1 MTEER
6 RYSIVKRKI
15 SWTRR
20 CEDGVK
26 RETRVTISRGGIKW
40 QFKRADEER
49 WNYSLAP
56 TEEEWDILEEIL
68 RRRISRGRGINLME
82 SLRKFRGDG

>member
-1 MTEER
+1 M
-6 RYSIVKRKI
+6 KRKI

-26 RETRVTISRGGIKW
+26 REVRVMVSRGGIKW

-49 WNYSLAP
+49 WDYDIAP
-56 TEEEWDILEEIL
+56 TEEEWDALEAIL
-68 RRRISRGRGINLME
+68 RRRVTRGRGINLME
-82 SLRKFRGDG
+82 SMRKLRRPGGA

>member
-1 MTEER
+1 M
-6 RYSIVKRKI
+6 KRKI

-26 RETRVTISRGGIKW
+26 REVRVELSRGGIKW

-49 WNYSLAP
+49 WDYNSAP
-56 TEEEWDILEEIL
+56 TEEEWDALAEIL
-68 RRRISRGRGINLME
+68 RRRVARGRGVNLLE
-82 SLRKFRGDG
+82 SMRKLRRANDT